1 MITVFDPKTD
11 MDLGTPARDSQ
22 VQVTLNI
29 DGQTISVPEGT
40 SVMRAAA
47 LLGTTIPKLCATDS
61 LEAFGSCRMCLVEID
76 GMRGYPASC
85 TTPVTEGMTVH
96 TQTPKLAAA
105 AAQRHGAVH
114 LRSPVGLPDLLGQRQ
129 LRAANRGRSGRPA
142 GGALRL

>member
-11 MDLGTPARDSQ
+11 IDLGTPARESD
-22 VQVTLNI
+22 VQITLNI
-29 DGQTISVPEGT
+29 DGSSISVPEGT

-85 TTPVTEGMTVH
+85 TTPVTEGMSVH
-96 TQTPKLAAA
+96 TQTPKLATPAP
-105 AAQRHGAVH
+105 QCHGALH
-114 LRSPVGLPDLLGQRQ
+114 LRSPAGLPDLLRQRQ
-129 LRAANRGRSGRPA
+129 LRAANRGRPGRPA
-142 GGALRL
+142 GSALRL